1 MKRIMMIF
9 GIFAIVM
16 MFGAASTAFADRP
29 FKADRLEDK
38 AAMNK
43 ARAEQLKRQAEI
55 DRANAE
61 RLAHKARMEQEAA
74 RRLEHKAHRQEARS
88 EKFKHNRHW
97 RHDNRP
103 QRYGYSEY

>member
-1 MKRIMMIF
+1 MKKIMITVGIFAMVMIF
-9 GIFAIVM
+9 G
-16 MFGAASTAFADRP
+16 AANIPVADASP
-29 FKADRLEDK
+29 KSERLEEK
-38 AAMNK
+38 AAINK

-74 RRLEHKAHRQEARS
+74 GRLEHKADKQEAIA
-88 EKFKHNRHW
+88 EKIRHNRHW
-97 RHDNRP
+97 HHDNRP